1 MSFTGGTPPREAPTA
16 TISYFVADHLCCLW
30 VSFCWRSSAK
40 LSNHYFFFCPFFCSS
55 SAAKGTQCGIHT
67 GRTEL
72 CFIKGD
78 NFDESGII
86 VEAAAA
92 KTWPSDISLRKL
104 WIKSEPPK
112 ETRKETR
119 SPLFKPNFPLT
130 TCGAER
136 KKGQL
141 LPAERRCLAK
151 HWLLSLKA
159 SSIIHNWLDDGGCS
173 GAAGG
178 SVRFIA
184 K

>member
-1 MSFTGGTPPREAPTA
+1 MFTVRDHELYRRYTTQTGT
-16 TISYFVADHLCCLW
+16 YCYHLIFCSGSPL

-92 KTWPSDISLRKL
+92 KTWPSDFSLRKL
-104 WIKSEPPK
+104 
-112 ETRKETR
+112 
-119 SPLFKPNFPLT
+119 
-130 TCGAER
+130 
-136 KKGQL
+136 
-141 LPAERRCLAK
+141 
-151 HWLLSLKA
+151 
-159 SSIIHNWLDDGGCS
+159 
-173 GAAGG
+173 
-178 SVRFIA
+178 
-184 K
+184 